1 MFSATGNRAGRGTIY
16 LKTRI
21 FVGAAALVL
30 MGGSCGVIAPASWA
44 QQAQTTSENPADWT
58 TLRPSFAS
66 RLNHL
71 EGVLKGKRTLRV
83 TAFAPSSPH
92 ARFPV
97 LGRSN
102 KVAQLRLDNEPIDEA
117 FTNMPH
123 EFSWNT
129 RDFTDGTHVLTIM
142 LLDTVTRETE
152 TLDRVV
158 VTLGNNRESD
168 STISPTVR
176 PEPAPVPEPLPV
188 APAPKRGGLASRG
201 GASRD
206 FDRGDFARL
215 STNAAKTADAA
226 APDKKQGDF
235 GAANSVAPSAALVV
249 EATKS
254 DRPLMATATALC
266 KANGM
271 LYMGLKT
278 GGIAVCNPKTLT
290 GWAVRPSAAVSSAA
304 PKALCA
310 DGSGN
315 VYWLAS
321 GAGKTLAPTL
331 FSWNAQTKK
340 VASVPLGTALPSGAN
355 VTLAAEGKNVLVQT
369 RKGPNVRETSAAFLV
384 NPQTGMVQPQEISL
398 GAGDD
403 NAQAEAAEDPAARLD
418 FSPRYAPDQIMAIAS
433 ANGKSVNRW
442 RQVGP
447 DIVAQMDETGDGAY
461 AYLPWNGAAKDGK
474 IVAALSDETGVWIAT
489 EKGGVRHITPGS
501 PNEENGYDGYVRAH
515 LTDAA
520 EFTQDSSPSA
530 ERNEKIAAVVEE
542 WQGTPYLWGGATKKG
557 TDCSGFVGQ
566 VHQALGMKIPRSSD
580 EMRASKQGARVHDEL
595 RYGDVLV
602 YPGHVALYIGNGKTA
617 ETVGGTPTGSVSKS
631 TIWRRR
637 EVAVRRY
644 FQ

>member
-1 MFSATGNRAGRGTIY
+1 
-16 LKTRI
+16 
-21 FVGAAALVL
+21 
-30 MGGSCGVIAPASWA
+30 MGGSCGVIAPAAWA
-44 QQAQTTSENPADWT
+44 QQAQATDENPADWT

-66 RLNHL
+66 RLNRL

-97 LGRSN
+97 LGRNN
-102 KVAQLRLDNEPIDEA
+102 KVAQIRLDNEPIDES

-142 LLDTVTRETE
+142 LLDTLTRETE

-158 VTLGNNRESD
+158 VTLGNNRDDD
-168 STISPTVR
+168 SAGSTAAR
-176 PEPAPVPEPLPV
+176 PEPSPIPEPLPV
-188 APAPKRGGLASRG
+188 APATKRGGLASRG

-215 STNAAKTADAA
+215 SNKADKTTDAA
-226 APDKKQGDF
+226 APDKKRDDF
-235 GAANSVAPSAALVV
+235 GAANSVAPSAAFIV

-271 LYMGLKT
+271 LYIGLKT
-278 GGIAVCNPKTLT
+278 GGIAACNPKTLT

-321 GAGKTLAPTL
+321 SAGKTPAPTL

-340 VASVPLGTALPSGAN
+340 VNSIPLLGNLPSGAS
-355 VTLAAEGKNVLVQT
+355 VTLASAGKNVLVQT
-369 RKGPNVRETSAAFLV
+369 RKGPSDRETGAAFLV
-384 NPQTGMVQPQEISL
+384 NPQTGTVEPQETTF
-398 GAGDD
+398 GVGDD
-403 NAQAEAAEDPAARLD
+403 STESTEDPAARLD
-418 FSPRYAPDQIMAIAS
+418 FSPRYTPAQIVAIAS
-433 ANGKSVNRW
+433 ANGKTENRW
-442 RQVGP
+442 RQIGP
-447 DIVAQMDETGDGAY
+447 DIVAQMDESGDGAY

-474 IVAALSDETGVWIAT
+474 ITATLSDETGVWIAT

-501 PNEENGYDGYVRAH
+501 PNAENGYDGYVRAR

-520 EFTQDSSPSA
+520 EFTQDTSPNA
-530 ERNEKIAAVVEE
+530 ERNEKIAAVIEE

-580 EMRASKQGARVHDEL
+580 EMRASKQGERVHDEL